1 MIFICEVIIRAITAL
16 SGYPY
21 LDSYADS
28 PIHDVR
34 WCLMKADSISLS
46 ARYIIQRAT
55 KFLARERT
63 REVAERVVMCQ
74 RYQRSAAAG
83 ATYFTA
89 PAPPPPS
96 KPT

>member
-28 PIHDVR
+28 TIHDVR

-63 REVAERVVMCQ
+63 KNLCSNLAK
-74 RYQRSAAAG
+74 SLSG
-83 ATYFTA
+83 L
-89 PAPPPPS
+89 
-96 KPT
+96 